1 MQSKLLNADQTG
13 AIEEAARLLKSG
25 HLIAFPTDT
34 LYGVG
39 ADILNAQA
47 IQQLYVAKGRSL
59 KKGIPVLLSDIG
71 KLEDI
76 VRQTPDFALSLAQKF
91 WPGPLTLILPK
102 QDHIPGIISP
112 DDNVAVRVPDNDVA
126 RKFIRAAG
134 GMVVTSSA
142 NRSGEPP
149 AQNAQE
155 ALAALGDSIAAVL
168 DGGRVVL
175 GVASTIVDCTIS
187 PPRILRE
194 GPLSTE
200 DLSLVK
206 VKET

>member
-149 AQNAQE
+149 ALNAQE

>member
-76 VRQTPDFALSLAQKF
+76 VRQTPDFALSLAQKY

-126 RKFIRAAG
+126 RKFIRSSG
-134 GMVVTSSA
+134 GAVATSSA

-149 AQNAQE
+149 ALNAQE

-194 GPLSTE
+194 GPLSSE

>member
-71 KLEDI
+71 KLKDI
-76 VRQTPDFALSLAQKF
+76 VSQTPDFALSLAQKY

-126 RKFIRAAG
+126 RKFIRSSG
-134 GMVVTSSA
+134 GAVATSSA

-149 AQNAQE
+149 ALNAQE

-194 GPLSTE
+194 GPLSSE

>member
-149 AQNAQE
+149 ALNAQE

-194 GPLSTE
+194 GPLSTK

>member
-25 HLIAFPTDT
+25 HLITFPTDT

-76 VRQTPDFALSLAQKF
+76 VRQTPDFALSLAQKY

-126 RKFIRAAG
+126 RKFIRSSG
-134 GMVVTSSA
+134 GAVATSSA

-149 AQNAQE
+149 ALNAQE

-194 GPLSTE
+194 GPLSSE

>member
-47 IQQLYVAKGRSL
+47 IQQLYVAKGRSS

-76 VRQTPDFALSLAQKF
+76 VRQTPDFALSLAQKY

-126 RKFIRAAG
+126 RKFIRSSG
-134 GMVVTSSA
+134 GAVATSSA

-149 AQNAQE
+149 ALNAQE

-194 GPLSTE
+194 GPLSTK

>member
-126 RKFIRAAG
+126 RKFIRSSG
-134 GMVVTSSA
+134 GAVATSSA

-149 AQNAQE
+149 ALNAQE

-194 GPLSTE
+194 GPLSTK

>member
-39 ADILNAQA
+39 ADIINTQA

-71 KLEDI
+71 KLKDI
-76 VRQTPDFALSLAQKF
+76 VSQTPDFALLLAQKF

-102 QDHIPGIISP
+102 QDHILGIISP

-149 AQNAQE
+149 ALDAHD
-155 ALAALGDSIAAVL
+155 ALVALGDSIAAVL